1 VPKMPLYLIKTRHT
15 LQSCLASLDEQLMHD
30 IQSLH
35 EFVYT
40 CGEGEHAGYAV
51 VEANNRGEA
60 MSIVPEAL
68 RPEASVWKVDRFTAE
83 DIRSFH
89 AKAS

>member
-1 VPKMPLYLIKTRHT
+1 MPLYMIKTRHT
-15 LQSCLASLDEQLMHD
+15 LRNCLASLDEQLMHD
-30 IQSLH
+30 ARSLH

-51 VEANNRGEA
+51 VEANNRSEA
-60 MSIVPEAL
+60 MGMIPESL
-68 RPEASVWKVDRFTAE
+68 RREASVWKVDRYTAD

>member
-1 VPKMPLYLIKTRHT
+1 MPLYLIKTRH
-15 LQSCLASLDEQLMHD
+15 SAENCLGSLDEQVAYNARS
-30 IQSLH
+30 IE

-40 CGEGEHAGYAV
+40 CSEGEHAGYAV
-51 VEANNRGEA
+51 VEANNRNEA
-60 MSIVPEAL
+60 VNILPEIL
-68 RPEASVWKVDRFTAE
+68 RREATVWKADRFTRE

>member
-1 VPKMPLYLIKTRHT
+1 MPLYLIKTRHT
-15 LQSCLASLDEQLMHD
+15 LRNCLAALDEQLTHD
-30 IQSLH
+30 VQSLH

-40 CGEGEHAGYAV
+40 CGEGEHAGYAI
-51 VEANNRGEA
+51 VEANNRSEA
-60 MSIVPEAL
+60 MNIVPEPL
-68 RPEASVWKVDRFTAE
+68 RGEASVWKVDRFSPE

>member
-1 VPKMPLYLIKTRHT
+1 MPLYLIKTRHT
-15 LQSCLASLDEQLMHD
+15 LNNCLASLDEQLTHD
-30 IQSLH
+30 VQSLH

-51 VEANNRGEA
+51 VEANNRSEA
-60 MSIVPEAL
+60 MNIVPEPL
-68 RPEASVWKVDRFTAE
+68 RREASVWKVDRFTPE

>member
-1 VPKMPLYLIKTRHT
+1 MPLYLIKTRHT
-15 LQSCLASLDEQLMHD
+15 FRNCLASLDEQLMHAAR
-30 IQSLH
+30 SLE

-40 CGEGEHAGYAV
+40 CSEGEHAGYAI
-51 VEANNRGEA
+51 VEANNR
-60 MSIVPEAL
+60 SEAL
-68 RPEASVWKVDRFTAE
+68 SILPDSLRRDASVLKVDRFTAD

>member
-1 VPKMPLYLIKTRHT
+1 MPLYLIKTRHT
-15 LQSCLASLDEQLMHD
+15 LKNCLAALDEQLTHD
-30 IQSLH
+30 VQSLQ

-40 CGEGEHAGYAV
+40 CGEGEHAGYAI
-51 VEANNRGEA
+51 VEANNRSEA
-60 MSIVPEAL
+60 MNIVPEPL
-68 RPEASVWKVDRFTAE
+68 RGEASVLKVDRFSPE

>member
-1 VPKMPLYLIKTRHT
+1 MPLYLIKTRHS
-15 LQSCLASLDEQLMHD
+15 LENCLDSLDEQVAHD
-30 IQSLH
+30 VRSLE

-51 VEANNRGEA
+51 VEANNRKEA
-60 MSIVPEAL
+60 INILPELL
-68 RPEASVWKVDRFTAE
+68 RPEASVWKVDRFTRD